1 MMKGTQVVKG
11 GNIDEVAVENRVE
24 FGVSQNVAADRV
36 AATNE
41 VIEKPASVIPTAV
54 HDEGKG
60 LERKEERAGLS
71 LDTSG
76 TYGTA
81 HKDITSAQKSDVQAW
96 KKSSGSDGA
105 VHQKR
110 NKSGLAATSHKV
122 VGSADGTRNANVS
135 AFATGDRQ
143 AYKDYDAGPQITVT
157 ANVGAQTITTDTALG
172 DDNVQQIILPHP
184 SSENKVGLCDGT
196 NDAFEVVEK
205 AEATDALN
213 GGAKSDNTSVKKTEN
228 WTIVSSKK
236 GTPNNF
242 KMQQTEKISTDAPA
256 TVQIAVVDL
265 KSFKQSDEISNKT
278 LILDHDQAL
287 LDALDSPKPHK
298 CAYSAGSK
306 MTSQMHFSGKET

>member
-41 VIEKPASVIPTAV
+41 VIEKLASVIPTAV

-105 VHQKR
+105 V
-110 NKSGLAATSHKV
+110 
-122 VGSADGTRNANVS
+122 
-135 AFATGDRQ
+135 
-143 AYKDYDAGPQITVT
+143 
-157 ANVGAQTITTDTALG
+157 
-172 DDNVQQIILPHP
+172 QIILPHP